1 MFHLY
6 IYYPNLRYSMPRGR
20 DLRKAAVLTHLPT
33 GRRWHF
39 PSKRAGLAA
48 MAAYTAMVREGQL
61 SILPVAEPV
70 AA

>member
-1 MFHLY
+1 MFHLS
-6 IYYPNLRYSMPRGR
+6 IYYPNLKYSMPRGR
-20 DLRKAAVLTHLPT
+20 DLRKVAILTHLPT
-33 GRRWHF
+33 GRRWEF

-48 MAAYTAMVREGQL
+48 LATYTAMVKDGRL